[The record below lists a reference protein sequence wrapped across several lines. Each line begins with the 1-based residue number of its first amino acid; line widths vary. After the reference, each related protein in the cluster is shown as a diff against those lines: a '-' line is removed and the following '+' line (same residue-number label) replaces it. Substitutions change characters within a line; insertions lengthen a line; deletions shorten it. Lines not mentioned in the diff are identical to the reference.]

1 MSGVELGCLFPA
13 AGGDGTLSI
22 LPTHS
27 QSTNTRSSRN
37 KAITLDMHCTP
48 SVYIRLPGEL
58 SLKFTEKVAA
68 PPWPQMF
75 AHAFHG
81 FPRTNTFV
89 NTSGKIL
96 QGSPLAFIMRLF
108 NLYSFTWLGRGKNQ
122 GWWRPSFSFISRKC
136 HSNWMVRGRTIDR
149 ARN

>member
-1 MSGVELGCLFPA
+1 MYLGQLRGERGGEPTEYYNEGKDCFNRKHRVPGLMSGVELGCLFPA
-13 AGGDGTLSI
+13 AAGDGTLSI

-68 PPWPQMF
+68 PP
-75 AHAFHG
+75 
-81 FPRTNTFV
+81 
-89 NTSGKIL
+89 
-96 QGSPLAFIMRLF
+96 
-108 NLYSFTWLGRGKNQ
+108 
-122 GWWRPSFSFISRKC
+122 
-136 HSNWMVRGRTIDR
+136 
-149 ARN
+149 